1 LDEFQIVLRSI
12 EIGKL
17 DRDKLINLKGRQEH
31 QDANWLMVASKYMKE
46 VDLKFNTSVSAFISR
61 LKYLLLRMFPTA
73 VEITFMDTE
82 FERSFFNRYGF
93 FLENLSRN
101 FNAFINK
108 AIQKLEKHINRYIV
122 ATTNSIQLNTRP
134 VTEEENIECI
144 PNPNEEQIIERVK
157 REMGIGSEERDVKW
171 YYDLEWFSKQLTPQ
185 VYKKLEMICTAH
197 FKAVRDHIAN
207 YVELIVNGFFVRP
220 IFKNLGK
227 FLSGEVEKSSQ
238 KQLGFAEIEQEANRI
253 QNEIEQ
259 HEKKLQEIEQNVR
272 EALKLREILL

>member
-1 LDEFQIVLRSI
+1 
-12 EIGKL
+12 
-17 DRDKLINLKGRQEH
+17 
-31 QDANWLMVASKYMKE
+31 
-46 VDLKFNTSVSAFISR
+46 
-61 LKYLLLRMFPTA
+61 MFPTA

-108 AIQKLEKHINRYIV
+108 SIQKLSKHIRRYIV
-122 ATTNSIQLNTRP
+122 ATTNSIQLNIQTTP
-134 VTEEENIECI
+134 EENTECI
-144 PNPNEEQIIERVK
+144 PNPNEEQIVERVK
-157 REMGIGSEERDVKW
+157 KEMGIGQEDPEVKW

-220 IFKNLGK
+220 IFKELGK

-253 QNEIEQ
+253 QIEIEL
-259 HEKKLQEIEQNVR
+259 HEKKLTEIQGSVS
-272 EALKLREILL
+272 EALKLREILF